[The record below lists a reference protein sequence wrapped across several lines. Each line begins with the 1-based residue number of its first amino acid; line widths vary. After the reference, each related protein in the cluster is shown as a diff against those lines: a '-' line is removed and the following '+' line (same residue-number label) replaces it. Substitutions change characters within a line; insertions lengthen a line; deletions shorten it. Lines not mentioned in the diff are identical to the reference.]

1 MKKTAKGRLKLKVG
15 QKVYEI
21 EQKETAKRINKFM
34 EDPDS
39 EHSDQGNS
47 KPTITKKGVKS
58 SPEGMEEA
66 KNE

>member
-15 QKVYEI
+15 QKVYQL

-39 EHSDQGNS
+39 E
-47 KPTITKKGVKS
+47 
-58 SPEGMEEA
+58 EE
-66 KNE
+66 ETQEV

>member
-15 QKVYEI
+15 QKVYQL

-39 EHSDQGNS
+39 EEDDTQEVYNKS
-47 KPTITKKGVKS
+47 TIVKKTHK
-58 SPEGMEEA
+58 SPED
-66 KNE
+66 